1 METFRS
7 DRCCFANAITR
18 ERRCPLLSLRPRG
31 RVHEREAWR
40 ERALPS
46 FVLDYGSTLLASHPG
61 WPVGLGANTLVFV
74 SGIRFLLSGLTWPGV
89 LHSWFLG
96 SSIYAAFGPG
106 GYALV
111 CLYFIVGSLARD
123 KTVKCEK
130 SDEMYVCRPRKL
142 SLKRRKRQESLKSDL
157 EDVRLSPA
165 CFGRNLLL
173 MSGI

>member
-7 DRCCFANAITR
+7 DRYCLTNTITG

-31 RVHEREAWR
+31 SLRRREAWR

-46 FVLDYGSTLLASHPG
+46 FVQDYGSTLLTSHPG

-111 CLYFIVGSLARD
+111 CLYFIIGSLARE
-123 KTVKCEK
+123 KTFEYEK
-130 SDEMYVCRPRKL
+130 SEKMSVGY
-142 SLKRRKRQESLKSDL
+142 ES
-157 EDVRLSPA
+157 
-165 CFGRNLLL
+165 
-173 MSGI
+173 